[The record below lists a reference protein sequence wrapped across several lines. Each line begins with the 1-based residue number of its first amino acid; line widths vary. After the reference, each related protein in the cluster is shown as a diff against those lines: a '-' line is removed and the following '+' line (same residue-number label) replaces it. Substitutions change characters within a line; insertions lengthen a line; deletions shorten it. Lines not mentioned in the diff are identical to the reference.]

1 MIRVR
6 CDRCQ
11 KLLEV
16 DDELAGRKV
25 ECPGCGDVNVIP
37 APDSGPNAEPGE
49 PGDDSAV
56 RVPRAAEASSET
68 SPSAPAR
75 PGEPV
80 RSGPREHRVAMIR
93 PAMFGAR
100 PFSFLGLVLLVL
112 AGAGGLIYFGP
123 IQPQAVLMWASLAV
137 LVAALVT
144 LGAWKIHTL
153 GEGLEITSRR
163 VIEREGLLSRSVS
176 EIYHQNITNLTTK
189 QSFSQRLLRV
199 GEIGIS
205 SSAQDGIE
213 IVMKNC
219 PNPEQV
225 RALIDQYRA

>member
-37 APDSGPNAEPGE
+37 APTAVAGEPGE
-49 PGDDSAV
+49 DSAV
-56 RVPRAAEASSET
+56 RVERAVEEPAAK
-68 SPSAPAR
+68 APTAPPR

-80 RSGPREHRVAMIR
+80 KSGPREHRVALIR

-144 LGAWKIHTL
+144 LGVWKIHTM

-225 RALIDQYRA
+225 RALIDQYRG

>member
-1 MIRVR
+1 
-6 CDRCQ
+6 
-11 KLLEV
+11 
-16 DDELAGRKV
+16 
-25 ECPGCGDVNVIP
+25 
-37 APDSGPNAEPGE
+37 
-49 PGDDSAV
+49 
-56 RVPRAAEASSET
+56 
-68 SPSAPAR
+68 
-75 PGEPV
+75 
-80 RSGPREHRVAMIR
+80 
-93 PAMFGAR
+93 MFGAR

-123 IQPQAVLMWASLAV
+123 IQPNAILMWASLGV
-137 LVAALVT
+137 LLAALGT
-144 LGAWKIHTL
+144 LAAWKVHTL

-189 QSFSQRLLRV
+189 QSFMQRLLRV

-225 RALIDQYRA
+225 RAMIDQYRG